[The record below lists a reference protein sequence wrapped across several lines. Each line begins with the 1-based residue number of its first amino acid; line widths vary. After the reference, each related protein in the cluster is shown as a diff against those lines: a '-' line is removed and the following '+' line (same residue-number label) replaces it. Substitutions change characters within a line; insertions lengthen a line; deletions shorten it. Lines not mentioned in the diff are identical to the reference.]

1 MSIPKSE
8 KIWFNGEFVNWDD
21 AKIHV
26 LSHVVHYGSST
37 FEGFRCYATPKG
49 PACFRLDAH
58 VRRLFESSKIYRM
71 QIPYTP
77 QELSQA
83 VLDTIRINDLKGCYV
98 RPIAFRGYGAMGVD
112 PSGCPVEVVIAV
124 WEWGQYLGEDALE
137 NGVAVKISTWNRLAP
152 NTIPSLAKAGGNYLN
167 SQLIKMEALADGYAE
182 GIGLDVMGF
191 VSEGSGE
198 NIFVIR
204 DGVIYTP
211 PLVGSVLAGIT
222 RDSVMT
228 LARDLGLD
236 LKEQAIPREALY
248 IADEIFLTGSAAEIS
263 PISSVD
269 KITIGN
275 GKRGPM
281 TKQLQDEFFAII
293 NGEKED
299 RHNWLTFV

>member
-1 MSIPKSE
+1 
-8 KIWFNGEFVNWDD
+8 
-21 AKIHV
+21 
-26 LSHVVHYGSST
+26 
-37 FEGFRCYATPKG
+37 
-49 PACFRLDAH
+49 
-58 VRRLFESSKIYRM
+58 
-71 QIPYTP
+71 
-77 QELSQA
+77 
-83 VLDTIRINDLKGCYV
+83 
-98 RPIAFRGYGAMGVD
+98 
-112 PSGCPVEVVIAV
+112 
-124 WEWGQYLGEDALE
+124 
-137 NGVAVKISTWNRLAP
+137 
-152 NTIPSLAKAGGNYLN
+152 
-167 SQLIKMEALADGYAE
+167 MEALADGYAE

>member
-152 NTIPSLAKAGGNYLN
+152 NTIPSLAKAGGN
-167 SQLIKMEALADGYAE
+167 
-182 GIGLDVMGF
+182 
-191 VSEGSGE
+191 
-198 NIFVIR
+198 
-204 DGVIYTP
+204 
-211 PLVGSVLAGIT
+211 
-222 RDSVMT
+222 
-228 LARDLGLD
+228 
-236 LKEQAIPREALY
+236 
-248 IADEIFLTGSAAEIS
+248 
-263 PISSVD
+263 
-269 KITIGN
+269 
-275 GKRGPM
+275 
-281 TKQLQDEFFAII
+281 
-293 NGEKED
+293 
-299 RHNWLTFV
+299 